1 MTLKNLNFIKAI
13 SNTLN
18 LTKTDI
24 EIIKILISDRSGL
37 LVSDL
42 IKKIRRSERNVRNRL
57 DELIQK
63 GIIKREIEIL
73 KNKRLAYKYYIESN
87 DNIVNRLKRY
97 LFDEIQELNKLNCEY

>member
-1 MTLKNLNFIKAI
+1 MKLKNLNFIKAI

-63 GIIKREIEIL
+63 GIIIREIEIL
-73 KNKRLAYKYYIESN
+73 KNKRLAYRYYIESN

-97 LFDEIQELNKLNCEY
+97 LFDEIQELNKLKCEY